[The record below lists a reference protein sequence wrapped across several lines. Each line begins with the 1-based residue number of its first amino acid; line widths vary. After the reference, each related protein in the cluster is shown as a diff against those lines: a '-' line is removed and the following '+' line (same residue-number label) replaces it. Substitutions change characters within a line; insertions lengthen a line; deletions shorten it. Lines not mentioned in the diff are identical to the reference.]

1 MKISAQGALLIGGG
15 ALAGIVVVV
24 VIVGLVGF
32 DDIVKVA
39 VERAGSKVTKVEV
52 TLDEAD
58 VSLTKGTA
66 VLRGLSVA
74 NPPGFKT
81 ERAFAL
87 GEISVSLDI
96 GSITEDTL
104 LVHEVVVTEPRV
116 TYEFA
121 EAGSNIDVI
130 RDNVA
135 SHADGHADGHAG
147 GGADG
152 GGGASDETSAAA
164 AEERKVII
172 EDLYIRGGMVRVSA
186 ALLGGDTMDTSLP
199 DIHIADIG
207 KDTGGATP
215 EEVTE
220 IVMAAL
226 TGEIVG
232 FVGTLDL
239 SSVLKGVEGLPAALK
254 YLAGGQIKDAL
265 KDLEAGD
272 PAAIEEIGKNLEAC
286 LSGLHPHPLGLEW
299 AQTGYRGA
307 RHGCSRPRRS
317 PIPAFATRVPATF
330 PR

>member
-135 SHADGHADGHAG
+135 SHAG
-147 GGADG
+147 GGADSGGAGG

-254 YLAGGQIKDAL
+254 YLAGGQIEDAL

-272 PAAIEEIGKNLEAC
+272 PAAIEEIGKNLED
-286 LSGLHPHPLGLEW
+286 LFGN
-299 AQTGYRGA
+299 
-307 RHGCSRPRRS
+307 
-317 PIPAFATRVPATF
+317 
-330 PR
+330 

>member
-135 SHADGHADGHAG
+135 SHADGHAG
-147 GGADG
+147 GGADSGGAGG

-254 YLAGGQIKDAL
+254 YLAGGQIEDAL

-272 PAAIEEIGKNLEAC
+272 PAAIEEIGKNLED
-286 LSGLHPHPLGLEW
+286 LFGN
-299 AQTGYRGA
+299 
-307 RHGCSRPRRS
+307 
-317 PIPAFATRVPATF
+317 
-330 PR
+330 